1 MVLSLVG
8 QQIGLLQRRGHA
20 LKRVGK
26 AIGRALL
33 HEVCADIQGAGEFS
47 LKANAPVE
55 RSHLRQRRVVCS
67 EDDLGGSAER
77 NRQGSSSG
85 RSDVK
90 TWSAFKLLCQAS
102 ISQAQ
107 QINR

>member
-8 QQIGLLQRRGHA
+8 QQIGLLQRRGNA

-33 HEVCADIQGAGEFS
+33 HEVCADIQGAGELS

-55 RSHLRQRRVVCS
+55 RSHLR
-67 EDDLGGSAER
+67 
-77 NRQGSSSG
+77 
-85 RSDVK
+85 
-90 TWSAFKLLCQAS
+90 
-102 ISQAQ
+102 
-107 QINR
+107 